1 MPMTANEIFAKL
13 MEIDGDTCIRYRN
26 HCRPDRNPLYLS
38 LPNTVLS
45 NFYGDVN
52 DIEFNGSTAEQ
63 VLTSFWNY
71 LLDDHANNQEN
82 FLVVYA
88 HPDGTRP
95 AFGTQAWIRW
105 DKETNDW
112 IDVASPSEDAMK
124 KHRATLVLSYMDDDI
139 HYQ

>member
-26 HCRPDRNPLYLS
+26 HCRPDRKPLYLS
-38 LPNTVLS
+38 LRNTVFS
-45 NFYGDVN
+45 NLYEDVN
-52 DIEFNGSTAEQ
+52 DIEFNGATTEQ

-71 LLDDHANNQEN
+71 LLEDHAKNPDN

-88 HPDGTRP
+88 HPDG
-95 AFGTQAWIRW
+95 ANSCVETQAWVRW

-112 IDVASPSEDAMK
+112 MDVASPSEDAMK
-124 KHRATLVLSYMDDDI
+124 KHRATLVLSYTDEDI